1 MIWTAVWVTRR
12 TLEVPVLEGKRLTG
26 PQVER
31 SDYVEVQEG
40 HCSAVWDRSEA
51 MLGEQIPLLEESF
64 KRNENII
71 YKL

>member
-1 MIWTAVWVTRR
+1 MTRR

-40 HCSAVWDRSEA
+40 HCSAVWDRSGA
-51 MLGEQIPLLEESF
+51 KLGEQIPPLEESW
-64 KRNENII
+64 KRNENIMI
-71 YKL
+71 HL